1 MNPDKDNRMQQ
12 AVQNTASPL
21 ERNITVSVPI
31 AQIEAEIATR
41 LKKLARTVRMQG
53 FRPGHVPLKM
63 VERQYGFQVRQEVVS
78 DAVQKTFAEAVKD
91 QNFRV
96 AGFPRF
102 QPKPAEQE
110 SQPGSAP
117 GPDGKIEYTATFEVY
132 PEVVMGDVS
141 SRKVTRP
148 VTTVGES
155 DVEATLA
162 TLRKQR
168 AKFERVE
175 RAAAEGDLVNIDFE
189 GLIAGQPFEGNKAAN
204 FAVVLGENRM
214 LPDFEAAI
222 VGMKEGEQKTFP
234 LTFPQDYADAVKGK
248 TADFTVTVNQV
259 AEAKLPAIDAE
270 FAKALGVDDGDVE
283 RLKREVREN
292 MEREVAKRVKANVK
306 EQVIDALHASAGFE
320 VPKALV
326 DAEIERMQAAAL
338 EDLKQR
344 GMTVTDKALPA
355 DLFAER
361 AARRLKVGLLVAD
374 LVKKHDLGAR
384 PEQVRKVIEEHAESY
399 EEPEQLVRWYYADPS
414 RLAEVEALVMEDNVV
429 EWAMGKMKVEDKPV
443 EFSELMGTKKA

>member
-1 MNPDKDNRMQQ
+1 MQQ
-12 AVQNTASPL
+12 AVQNAASPL

-31 AQIEAEIATR
+31 AAIEAEIATR

-63 VERQYGFQVRQEVVS
+63 VERQYGFQVRQEVVT
-78 DAVQKTFAEAVKD
+78 DTVQKTFAEAVKD
-91 QNFRV
+91 QNYRV
-96 AGFPRF
+96 AGYPRF
-102 QPKPAEQE
+102 QPKPVGEGAH
-110 SQPGSAP
+110 
-117 GPDGKIEYTATFEVY
+117 DVEYTATFEVY
-132 PEVVMGDVS
+132 PEVVMGDIAAG
-141 SRKVTRP
+141 KVTRP
-148 VTTVGES
+148 VTK
-155 DVEATLA
+155 VEDRNVDNTLE

-175 RAAAEGDLVNIDFE
+175 REARNGDLVNIDFE

-204 FAVVLGENRM
+204 FTVVLGEHRM
-214 LPDFEAAI
+214 LPDFESALA
-222 VGMKEGEQKTFP
+222 GLKAGEQKTFP
-234 LTFPQDYADAVKGK
+234 LTFPQDYAEAVKGK

-259 AEAKLPAIDAE
+259 AEPQLPALDAD
-270 FAKALGVDDGDVE
+270 FAKSLGVVDGDVA

-292 MEREVAKRVKANVK
+292 MEKEVAKRVKARVK
-306 EQVIDALHASAGFE
+306 EQAIDALHAAAGFE

-374 LVKKHDLGAR
+374 LVRKHDLSAK
-384 PEQVRKVIEEHAESY
+384 PDQVRKVIEEHAESF
-399 EEPEQLVRWYYADPS
+399 EQPEQLVRWYYADPS
-414 RLAEVEALVMEDNVV
+414 RLGEVEALVMEDNVV
-429 EWAMGKMKVEDKPV
+429 EWAMGKMKVEDKPTD
-443 EFSELMGTKKA
+443 FDELMGTNKG